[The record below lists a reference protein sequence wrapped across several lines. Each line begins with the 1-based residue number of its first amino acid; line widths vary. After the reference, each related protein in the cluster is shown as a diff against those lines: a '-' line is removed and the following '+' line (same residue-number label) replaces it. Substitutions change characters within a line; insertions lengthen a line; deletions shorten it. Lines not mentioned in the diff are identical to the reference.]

1 MKKKIFNSL
10 KILFILF
17 TFVAIATNTLP
28 VSAGIFDPVDN
39 VVNVAMYED
48 KNFTDISEAE
58 PIRINMTTDSIS
70 LYAIC
75 DNSDSTDTLY
85 CNIVDLNESGLFN
98 MTLPFEAD
106 GSVTTC
112 FKSLPKGKYRV
123 FFTTSG
129 SEQIAHAIAV
139 FSVTQ

>member
-17 TFVAIATNTLP
+17 TFVVLTTKTLP
-28 VSAGIFDPVDN
+28 VSAGILDPVDN
-39 VVNVAMYED
+39 VVNIAMYED
-48 KNFTDISEAE
+48 KNFSGISEAE
-58 PIRINMTTDSIS
+58 PIRLNMETDSIS
-70 LYAIC
+70 LYAVC
-75 DNSDSTDTLY
+75 DDPDATAMLY
-85 CNIVDLNESGLFN
+85 CNIADLNGDGNFN
-98 MTLPFEAD
+98 MVLPFEAD

-112 FKSLPKGKYRV
+112 FESLPKGKYRV
-123 FFTTSG
+123 FFTGS

>member
-17 TFVAIATNTLP
+17 TFVVIATNTLP

-48 KNFTDISEAE
+48 KNFTEISEAE
-58 PIRINMTTDSIS
+58 PLRLNMDTDSIS
-70 LYAIC
+70 LYAVC
-75 DNSDSTDTLY
+75 DNPDAIETLW
-85 CNIVDLNESGLFN
+85 CNIVDLNDSGLFN
-98 MTLPFEAD
+98 TSLPFKAD
-106 GSVTTC
+106 GSVTT
-112 FKSLPKGKYRV
+112 FFDSFPKGKYRV
-123 FFTTSG
+123 FFTGG

>member
-10 KILFILF
+10 KILFVLF
-17 TFVAIATNTLP
+17 TFVVLATKTLP
-28 VSAGIFDPVDN
+28 VSAGILDPVDN
-39 VVNVAMYED
+39 VVNIAMYED

-58 PIRINMTTDSIS
+58 PIRINMETDSIS
-70 LYAIC
+70 LYAVC
-75 DNSDSTDTLY
+75 DNPDATDTLI
-85 CNIVDLNESGLFN
+85 CNIVDLNNTGVFS

-112 FKSLPKGKYRV
+112 FRTLPKGKYRV
-123 FFTTSG
+123 FFTGG
-129 SEQIAHAIAV
+129 SEKIAHAIAV

>member
-17 TFVAIATNTLP
+17 TFVVLATKALP

-39 VVNVAMYED
+39 VVNIAMYED
-48 KNFTDISEAE
+48 KNFSGISEAE
-58 PIRINMTTDSIS
+58 PIRINMETDSIS
-70 LYAIC
+70 LYAVCNDPDANAIL
-75 DNSDSTDTLY
+75 N
-85 CNIVDLNESGLFN
+85 CNIVDLNEDGVFN
-98 MTLPFEAD
+98 ISIPFKAD
-106 GSVTTC
+106 GSVST
-112 FKSLPKGKYRV
+112 FFESFPKGKYRV
-123 FFTTSG
+123 FFTGG

>member
-17 TFVAIATNTLP
+17 TFVVIATNTLP

-39 VVNVAMYED
+39 VVNIAMYED
-48 KNFTDISEAE
+48 KNFSGISEAE
-58 PIRINMTTDSIS
+58 PIRINMETDSIS

-75 DNSDSTDTLY
+75 DDPNATPMLY
-85 CNIVDLNESGLFN
+85 CNIVDLNDSGLFN
-98 MTLPFEAD
+98 TSLPFKAD
-106 GSVTTC
+106 GSVTT
-112 FKSLPKGKYRV
+112 FFDSFPKGKYRI
-123 FFTTSG
+123 FFTGG

>member
-10 KILFILF
+10 KILFVLF
-17 TFVAIATNTLP
+17 TFVILTTKTLP
-28 VSAGIFDPVDN
+28 VSAGILDPVDN

-48 KNFTDISEAE
+48 KNFIDISEPE
-58 PIRINMTTDSIS
+58 PLRLNMDTDSIS
-70 LYAIC
+70 LYAVC
-75 DNSDSTDTLY
+75 NNPDATDTLY
-85 CNIVDLNESGLFN
+85 CNIVDLNDSGLFN

-112 FKSLPKGKYRV
+112 FKSLPKGKYRI
-123 FFTTSG
+123 FFTGG

-139 FSVTQ
+139 FSVIQ